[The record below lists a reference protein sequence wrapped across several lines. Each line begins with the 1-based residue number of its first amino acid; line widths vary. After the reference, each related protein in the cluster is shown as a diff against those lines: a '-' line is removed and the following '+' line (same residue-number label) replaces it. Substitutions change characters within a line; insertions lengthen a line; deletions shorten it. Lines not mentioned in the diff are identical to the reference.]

1 MQRKLLRSM
10 HTEATLLGPTCCVRL
25 HGTRTML
32 AFDCVQFETIQT
44 FRPIQ
49 RDATLLANNTQQ
61 CCNVLRPF
69 TCALDKA
76 NLKTR
81 SAIQLLGLFTTIAT
95 TTFCSNADENFSFVS
110 TGYKCFQKGKTC
122 VTFLFLGGLYV

>member
-1 MQRKLLRSM
+1 MKRIQGTVTKSRHNETSEVFRNCFASSLNATETVKVHAYGSNIVGSNMLRSF
-10 HTEATLLGPTCCVRL
+10 AWNQNNVGIC
-25 HGTRTML
+25 
-32 AFDCVQFETIQT
+32 CVQFETIQT

-81 SAIQLLGLFTTIAT
+81 SAIQLL
-95 TTFCSNADENFSFVS
+95 
-110 TGYKCFQKGKTC
+110 
-122 VTFLFLGGLYV
+122 